1 MDRHSVKYLAV
12 LCALMITAGA
22 LLGFSPEKKT
32 APREGQVNIEA
43 LVKQKV
49 KLVKMVKPAYPP
61 EAKKQ
66 GVEGLVKIDV
76 IINKGGEV
84 SEATATTG
92 PQVLREAAL
101 AAVRQWRYTP
111 PGVDVKMTVHV
122 NFQLS
127 EKKTSE
133 PKS

>member
-1 MDRHSVKYLAV
+1 MIRHSLRYLLVLCVLMVTAGLLLAV
-12 LCALMITAGA
+12 A
-22 LLGFSPEKKT
+22 PEEKA
-32 APREGQVNIEA
+32 APPAGQVSIEA

-49 KLVKMVKPAYPP
+49 KLVKMVKPVYPA

-76 IINKGGEV
+76 IISKEGEV

-111 PGVDVKMTVHV
+111 PGVDVKMTIDV
-122 NFQLS
+122 NFQLAK
-127 EKKTSE
+127 KKTSE